1 MTNDEMRE
9 LNRLRKIA
17 QIAFVT
23 KDLERTMDAWIEYLG
38 VGPWRVLTFN
48 QDTERDFEVDGQV
61 VTEPFEFRVGSSRV
75 GEMLIELIEP
85 VHGNLV
91 YWRHLQTRGEGFHH
105 FKEKV
110 TDEEMPAAIEEY
122 RAKGI
127 PVMQSGR
134 FDVDTHYNLD
144 SESKLD
150 FVVELG
156 NCLPIELSDD
166 MYSVYPSESSD
177 GGE

>member
-1 MTNDEMRE
+1 VTNEELRE
-9 LNRLRKIA
+9 LNRSRKIA

-23 KDLERTMDAWIEYLG
+23 RDLERTMDTWIELLG
-38 VGPWRVLTFN
+38 VGPWKVLRFN
-48 QDTERDFEVDGQV
+48 QDTEKEFMVDGKP

-75 GEMLIELIEP
+75 GDLLIELMEP
-85 VHGNLV
+85 VYGNLA

-110 TDEEMPAAIEEY
+110 SDEEIPAALEDY

-144 SESKLD
+144 SESKLG
-150 FVVELG
+150 FVLELG
-156 NCLPIELSDD
+156 NCAPMELADD
-166 MYSVYPSESSD
+166 MFSVYPSED
-177 GGE
+177 KG